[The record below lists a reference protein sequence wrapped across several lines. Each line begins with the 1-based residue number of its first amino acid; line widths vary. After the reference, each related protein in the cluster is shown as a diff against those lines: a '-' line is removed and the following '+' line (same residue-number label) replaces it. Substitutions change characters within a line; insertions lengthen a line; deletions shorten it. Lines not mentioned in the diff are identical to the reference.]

1 MGSINGLENDST
13 HPTRKEKSFRPTQ
26 IPRIVIRAEGMS
38 GVDVKV
44 LVRDHFQDPGQT
56 SGAVVRV
63 MRAVLQL
70 LDDSPGRQYR
80 YHP

>member
-1 MGSINGLENDST
+1 LGSINGLENDST
-13 HPTRKEKSFRPTQ
+13 HPTRKEKSFRPTR

-44 LVRDHFQDPGQT
+44 LVRDDFQDTGET
-56 SGAVVRV
+56 SGTVVRV
-63 MRAVLQL
+63 MRTVLQL